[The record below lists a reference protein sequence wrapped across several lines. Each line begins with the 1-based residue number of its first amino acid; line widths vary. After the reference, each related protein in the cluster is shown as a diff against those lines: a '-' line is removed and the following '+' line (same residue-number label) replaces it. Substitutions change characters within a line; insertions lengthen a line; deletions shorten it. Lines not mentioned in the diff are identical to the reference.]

1 MNNVKVWVHRD
12 GVGYGKE
19 VLLAGTGIEAFPLH
33 MIPLDA
39 A

>member
-1 MNNVKVWVHRD
+1 VNNEKVLVHRD
-12 GVGYGKE
+12 GVSYGKE
-19 VLLAGTGIEAFPLH
+19 VLLAGTAVEAFPLH